1 MEKRYSLRR
10 YLFGAAVGRTGDET
24 AGPALL
30 LAGLALTGSAA
41 SASFLLAGCTVAAAV
56 GGPLIGALLDRSARP
71 GRVLAA
77 ALALHA
83 LALTAI
89 LLSLGRAPF
98 AVTFA
103 IAVVAG
109 VPGPVL
115 SGGWTSQLS
124 RLMAPEAVPRA
135 GALDAMTFSLGAL
148 MGPALA
154 GLVAVV
160 AGAPAAVATA
170 VALLCLALPT
180 AWTLP
185 PVGRTPPGRPVAPG
199 DGRAFPPAVLA
210 ELTAGVRAILR
221 NRPLARAT
229 ATSVVLCAGEGAFL
243 ACCPLLGA
251 GALGGADRGA
261 LLLSASAA
269 ASLVANA
276 LLARR
281 ARLPR
286 PDAVIGG
293 SALVLA
299 VAALLAATGAPA
311 MVIAAALLAGAAE
324 GPGLTA
330 LFAVRHREAPER
342 LRGRIVTTGA
352 SLKITGFALG
362 AGLAGA
368 LAVHTLPGA
377 LIAAAG
383 FGVLA
388 ALVNGLM
395 SRRSPQ
401 PPAPGRDPARL
412 GDTVPPAT
420 AP

>member
-1 MEKRYSLRR
+1 MEKRYALRR
-10 YLFGAAVGRTGDET
+10 YLFGAAVARTGDET

-56 GGPLIGALLDRSARP
+56 GGPLVGALLDRSARP

-83 LALTAI
+83 LALAAI

-148 MGPALA
+148 TGPALA
-154 GLVAVV
+154 GVVAVL

-185 PVGRTPPGRPVAPG
+185 PVQHHGAPVAPG
-199 DGRAFPPAVLA
+199 GGRSFPSVVLA
-210 ELTAGVRAILR
+210 ELTVGVRAILR

-229 ATSVVLCAGEGAFL
+229 ATSVVSCAGEGAFI

-251 GALGGADRGA
+251 EALGGADRGA

-276 LLARR
+276 LLVRR
-281 ARLPR
+281 ARLPC

-330 LFAVRHREAPER
+330 LFTVRHREAPER

-362 AGLAGA
+362 AGLAGTI
-368 LAVHTLPGA
+368 AVHTLPGA

-395 SRRSPQ
+395 FRRSPK
-401 PPAPGRDPARL
+401 PPAPGRDPACR
-412 GDTVPPAT
+412 GDTVPPAS